1 MLPFNLGSFWFIV
14 KFYSNIIIMSN
25 AKLTTTFIIRFFT
38 NRRDILDGGYQ
49 LINLILN
56 FTCH

>member
-1 MLPFNLGSFWFIV
+1 MLPFNLDSFWFIV

-25 AKLTTTFIIRFFT
+25 AKLITTFTIRFFT